1 MTAKEFWG
9 RVKKLIKA
17 HNLTQE
23 QFAKHIDCPIGTLK
37 GSMHFDRYPILPFA
51 IDIATALGV
60 SVEYLA
66 TGKDREI
73 KDKRLKELSNR
84 QAAVKISELASQIYN
99 ENEKH

>member
-23 QFAKHIDCPIGTLK
+23 QFAKHIHYPIGTLK
-37 GSMHFDRYPILPFA
+37 GSIHFDRYPILPLA

-66 TGKDREI
+66 TGKDHET
-73 KDKRLKELSNR
+73 KDKRLKELANK
-84 QAAVKISELASQIYN
+84 QAALKISELALQIYN
-99 ENEKH
+99 ES